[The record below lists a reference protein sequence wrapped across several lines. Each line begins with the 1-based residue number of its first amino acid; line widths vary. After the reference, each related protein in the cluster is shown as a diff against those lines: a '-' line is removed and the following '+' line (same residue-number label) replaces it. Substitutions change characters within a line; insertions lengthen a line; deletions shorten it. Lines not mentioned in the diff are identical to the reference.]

1 MHPDKVKRET
11 TKHLTVLP
19 NIGPSMARSLHR
31 IGINKPDQL
40 IGRDPVQLY
49 GELCE
54 VTGSRQDPCVLDVFM
69 AITDFMEGGEPR
81 VWWDYTAERKRRYG
95 LGTGSKKQQ

>member
-1 MHPDKVKRET
+1 MNPAKVVRDKVAL
-11 TKHLTVLP
+11 LTDLP
-19 NIGPSMARSLHR
+19 NIGPSLAKDLRA
-31 IGINKPDQL
+31 IGIATPQEL
-40 IGRDPVQLY
+40 RGRDPWELY
-49 GELCE
+49 QALCE
-54 VTGSRQDPCVLDVFM
+54 KRGSRQDPCVLDVFM